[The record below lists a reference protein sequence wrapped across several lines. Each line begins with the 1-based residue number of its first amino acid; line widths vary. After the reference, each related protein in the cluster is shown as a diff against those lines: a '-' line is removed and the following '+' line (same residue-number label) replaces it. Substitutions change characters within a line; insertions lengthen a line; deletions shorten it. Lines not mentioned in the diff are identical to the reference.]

1 MLLILLVRPATPE
14 KMLFDRVYVEFGTN
28 MGAHV
33 SSRIRAHLESVPQ
46 VRAVHELLTPLDGA
60 SIGDGRG
67 GDDDDDGALYL
78 SFGNASLSLA
88 LIPPPALAALEHE
101 AFRVV
106 GLRRS
111 TGAVVVACNGR
122 PLDPHTHTNVSFHKD
137 DVHYGAVTAAYAVLE
152 MLGFAFLH
160 PLDSYAPSFLSLPC
174 THRNVSSSSSSS
186 SSAAARACEVD
197 IDVNE
202 APYWPERAFHIHTQH
217 PLEITDVLQGH
228 DIPQT
233 GLHGPHCAY
242 FSRRDRPH
250 RRVWRTTGDGGG
262 GGVDSDGPGAATPHD
277 EASDAPQDD
286 GMYTGHGP
294 RRSNRAEADVSQ
306 VPYCER
312 WEDMVDDVNRW
323 YEWAVANRLNK
334 VEWLLLGNFKWG
346 DELHTRARRLRVLTA
361 LGHAYSLLVGA
372 DAPIGNIQQHAWYM
386 VNTRL
391 PYPQQAQ
398 QIRDRVDWI
407 FGEAEVGV
415 VCIAPPVALH
425 STHPAPFR

>member
-1 MLLILLVRPATPE
+1 
-14 KMLFDRVYVEFGTN
+14 
-28 MGAHV
+28 
-33 SSRIRAHLESVPQ
+33 
-46 VRAVHELLTPLDGA
+46 
-60 SIGDGRG
+60 
-67 GDDDDDGALYL
+67 
-78 SFGNASLSLA
+78 
-88 LIPPPALAALEHE
+88 
-101 AFRVV
+101 
-106 GLRRS
+106 
-111 TGAVVVACNGR
+111 
-122 PLDPHTHTNVSFHKD
+122 
-137 DVHYGAVTAAYAVLE
+137 
-152 MLGFAFLH
+152 MLGFGFLH
-160 PLDSYAPSFLSLPC
+160 PLDPYTPSFLSLPC
-174 THRNVSSSSSSS
+174 TRLNSSSSSSS
-186 SSAAARACEVD
+186 RSCEVD
-197 IDVNE
+197 IDVTE
-202 APYWPERAFHIHTQH
+202 APYWPERAFHVHTQH

-250 RRVWRTTGDGGG
+250 RRVWRAPGDGIGG
-262 GGVDSDGPGAATPHD
+262 GNGGDGVGPGGAAGPHDGDSDALPT
-277 EASDAPQDD
+277 DD
-286 GMYTGHGP
+286 IGMGMYTGHGP
-294 RRSNRAEADVSQ
+294 RRSNRADADMSQ

-346 DELHTRARRLRVLTA
+346 DELHTRARRFRVLTA

-407 FGEAEVGV
+407 FGEAEVRASSCTWPPLPLLPTSLHSFPV
-415 VCIAPPVALH
+415 V
-425 STHPAPFR
+425 STHPSSISSRRSPG